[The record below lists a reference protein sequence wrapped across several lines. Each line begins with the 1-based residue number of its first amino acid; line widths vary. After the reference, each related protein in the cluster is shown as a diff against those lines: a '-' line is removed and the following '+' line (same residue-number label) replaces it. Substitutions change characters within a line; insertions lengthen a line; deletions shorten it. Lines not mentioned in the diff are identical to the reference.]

1 MIYLLFLAGGI
12 IAGFLVAA
20 LILGVQL
27 RQQRSGKKKS
37 QSPPVKK
44 SADGKGERQK
54 TEFSKVVLL
63 LVMATY
69 FVGLIVGIK
78 IVLLDTGQ
86 LSALLLYIG
95 GPTTT
100 AIAFYAWKAKAEN
113 LLKIQKENPETPIDF
128 NNITGG

>member
-1 MIYLLFLAGGI
+1 
-12 IAGFLVAA
+12 
-20 LILGVQL
+20 
-27 RQQRSGKKKS
+27 
-37 QSPPVKK
+37 
-44 SADGKGERQK
+44 
-54 TEFSKVVLL
+54 
-63 LVMATY
+63 MATY
-69 FVGLIVGIK
+69 FVGLIVGIR

-113 LLKIQKENPETPIDF
+113 LLKIQKENPETQVDF

>member
-1 MIYLLFLAGGI
+1 MFYLLCLAGGI
-12 IAGFLVAA
+12 IAGFLIAA
-20 LILGVQL
+20 LLFRVQL
-27 RQQRSGKKKS
+27 RKRRRSRKQK
-37 QSPPVKK
+37 
-44 SADGKGERQK
+44 K
-54 TEFSKVVLL
+54 TEFSKIVLL

-69 FVGLIVGIK
+69 FVGLIVGIR

>member
-1 MIYLLFLAGGI
+1 MFYLLCLAGGI
-12 IAGFLVAA
+12 IAGFLIAA
-20 LILGVQL
+20 LLLRVQL
-27 RQQRSGKKKS
+27 RQRRRSRKQEQR
-37 QSPPVKK
+37 
-44 SADGKGERQK
+44 K
-54 TEFSKVVLL
+54 TEFSKIVLL

-69 FVGLIVGIK
+69 FVGLIVGIR

-100 AIAFYAWKAKAEN
+100 AIAFFAWKTKAGK
-113 LLKIQKENPETPIDF
+113 LLKNQKEKPETPIDF

>member
-1 MIYLLFLAGGI
+1 MPCRGDNRRISHCGPAFAGAV
-12 IAGFLVAA
+12 AGAVAA
-20 LILGVQL
+20 AAAQ
-27 RQQRSGKKKS
+27 GKEK
-37 QSPPVKK
+37 QP
-44 SADGKGERQK
+44 K
-54 TEFSKVVLL
+54 TEFSKIVLL

-69 FVGLIVGIK
+69 FVGLIVGIR

-100 AIAFYAWKAKAEN
+100 AIAFYSWKAKAEN
-113 LLKIQKENPETPIDF
+113 LLKIQKENPEAPIDF

>member
-1 MIYLLFLAGGI
+1 MFYLLCLAGGI
-12 IAGFLVAA
+12 IAGFLIAA
-20 LILGVQL
+20 LLLRVQL
-27 RQQRSGKKKS
+27 RQRRRNRKQEQR
-37 QSPPVKK
+37 
-44 SADGKGERQK
+44 K
-54 TEFSKVVLL
+54 TEFSKIVLL

-69 FVGLIVGIK
+69 FVGLIVGIR

-113 LLKIQKENPETPIDF
+113 LLNFNPRSPQGERHKGLAADAEK
-128 NNITGG
+128 

>member
-1 MIYLLFLAGGI
+1 MFYLLCLAGGI
-12 IAGFLVAA
+12 IAGFLIAA
-20 LILGVQL
+20 LLLRVQL
-27 RQQRSGKKKS
+27 RQRRRSRK
-37 QSPPVKK
+37 Q
-44 SADGKGERQK
+44 E
-54 TEFSKVVLL
+54 EFSKIVLL

-69 FVGLIVGIK
+69 FVGLIVGIR